1 MDNYD
6 LFGNVVVEKNDL
18 RKKYVIPPFSIL
30 NCAEGTWQNRKN
42 MWINLGIK
50 SEIGR
55 SATTFNFKDWTDKQR
70 EKGMSGHKLPSD
82 TSIFDPVLCEVVYKW
97 FVPPTG
103 KILDPFAGGS
113 VRGIVANYL
122 GYKYT
127 GIDLSGDQI
136 YANKEQANEIIPDNV
151 PNWICGDSNE
161 VLESVTTTLP
171 RSKGDDLTP
180 FQKIGVNMWV
190 KREDYAGYRGQDY
203 SSGTKVRA
211 YNKMIKSQN
220 NIDTL
225 AIGCSADSLMQIYVA
240 EMAQKH
246 GLKSKIFIPQRKDRS
261 ELTKMCYEMGA
272 NINEIPAPCYP
283 SHYRLRLKEYAQEN
297 PCVVWD
303 SKISTEDTAHQIK
316 NLPKEAKRIV
326 VSCGSGA
333 ITIGIVVGLILENRL
348 DVDVVAIKVSSAFG
362 GLVEIKKKIEYFLHK
377 KGLTNYTMPNI
388 TIIEPEDDYS
398 KKCYEVLPD
407 GTELDYSYSS
417 KAYRWLQ
424 KNKKDYDVLW
434 VSGRRPKLKINY
446 QNNKQY
452 SNDYLVDFI
461 FSCPPY
467 YDLEVYSDD
476 EGDLSRMNDD
486 EFDKIYASIIKKSCY
501 FLKQN
506 RFACFVVG
514 NVRNKQGYMRD
525 LVGLTIRSFEACGV
539 HFYNDIIL
547 KTVNA
552 SGSLRA
558 DGNMK
563 YRKIVKAH
571 QNVLVFCKGD
581 PKKID
586 WVI

>member
-171 RSKGDDLTP
+171 
-180 FQKIGVNMWV
+180 
-190 KREDYAGYRGQDY
+190 
-203 SSGTKVRA
+203 
-211 YNKMIKSQN
+211 
-220 NIDTL
+220 
-225 AIGCSADSLMQIYVA
+225 
-240 EMAQKH
+240 H
-246 GLKSKIFIPQRKDRS
+246 
-261 ELTKMCYEMGA
+261 
-272 NINEIPAPCYP
+272 
-283 SHYRLRLKEYAQEN
+283 
-297 PCVVWD
+297 
-303 SKISTEDTAHQIK
+303 
-316 NLPKEAKRIV
+316 
-326 VSCGSGA
+326 
-333 ITIGIVVGLILENRL
+333 
-348 DVDVVAIKVSSAFG
+348 
-362 GLVEIKKKIEYFLHK
+362 
-377 KGLTNYTMPNI
+377 
-388 TIIEPEDDYS
+388 
-398 KKCYEVLPD
+398 
-407 GTELDYSYSS
+407 
-417 KAYRWLQ
+417 
-424 KNKKDYDVLW
+424 
-434 VSGRRPKLKINY
+434 
-446 QNNKQY
+446 